1 MATRRSAQPPP
12 QLDRRPE
19 ARAFQIDELL
29 PRVREGKIR
38 IPPFQRGLRWEDS
51 DRLDLF
57 DSIYRGYPVGT
68 LLFWQRE
75 APAARLSLGK
85 LSLDAPARSDA
96 LWVVDGQQRITTLAE
111 TLLGH
116 PVSGARAI
124 HFDLGG
130 VKFVYT
136 KVPGEAD
143 AEGREETEA
152 ERPSPRLPLA
162 VVLDSAQLLEWL
174 FAHPAL
180 DPAQRALV
188 LDVGKR
194 IREYQM
200 PCYIVET
207 RDEQVLRTIF
217 HRTNRSGRPLEAH
230 EVFDALF
237 GALSQHQPSD
247 LRHVAQRASEMG
259 FGPLPEGDVLNALLA
274 VKGLPLDRDFTD
286 ALDRDEVPG
295 ALRATEAAL
304 RETIVFLRR
313 DAGFAHVELLPY
325 TLPVVVL
332 SKFFHEFPAPRDR
345 SRLLL
350 RRWLWRGALGARLT
364 GATVG
369 MRQHLACIRKD
380 DEEGSVQRLLALA
393 GTAPAED
400 VTLLHSFHFARARS
414 KLQCCALASLGP
426 RDLVTGELLDLP
438 ALLSAPGEEKVPTVL
453 RGKLAEDDRAS
464 GLANRILHPRLPMRG
479 LIQAITATSDAR
491 TLASH
496 AISTEAQAALRDGD
510 AARFLALREAA
521 LQKTVE
527 RYFQRQGEWSADDS
541 PSLASMIVSED

>member
-1 MATRRSAQPPP
+1 MATPRSAELPP

-19 ARAFQIDELL
+19 AKAFQIDELL
-29 PRVREGKIR
+29 PRVQEGKIR
-38 IPPFQRGLRWEDS
+38 VPPFQRALRWEDS
-51 DRLDLF
+51 DRIDFF
-57 DSIYRGYPVGT
+57 DSIYRGYPIGT
-68 LLFWQRE
+68 LLFWQRQ
-75 APAARLSLGK
+75 APAGRLSLGK
-85 LSLDAPARSDA
+85 LNIDAPARSDA

-111 TLLGH
+111 TLLGRLA
-116 PVSGARAI
+116 SDERAM
-124 HFDLGG
+124 HFDLKEM
-130 VKFVYT
+130 KFIYAKARQEVI
-136 KVPGEAD
+136 ES
-143 AEGREETEA
+143 EL
-152 ERPSPRLPLA
+152 PRLPMA
-162 VVLDSAQLLEWL
+162 VVLDSNQLLEWL
-174 FAHPAL
+174 FAHPKL
-180 DPAQRALV
+180 GPAQRALA

-207 RDEQVLRTIF
+207 SDEQVLRTIF
-217 HRTNRSGRPLEAH
+217 HRINRSGRPLEDH
-230 EVFDALF
+230 EVFNALF
-237 GALSQHQPSD
+237 GSLSQNQPSD

-259 FGPLPEGDVLNALLA
+259 FGPLADGDVFSALLA

-286 ALDRDEVPG
+286 ALHRDEVPA

-325 TLPVVVL
+325 TLPIVVL
-332 SKFFHEFPAPRDR
+332 SKFFHEFPTPRDR

-400 VTLLHSFHFARARS
+400 IHHLDSFHFARARS

-426 RDLVTGELLDLP
+426 RDLMSGELLDVT
-438 ALLSAPGEEKVPTVL
+438 ALFSAPGEEKVPTVL
-453 RGKLAEDDRAS
+453 RGKLAEDERAS
-464 GLANRILHPRLPMRG
+464 GLANRVLHPRLPTREM
-479 LIQAITATSDAR
+479 IKAITTTSDER

-496 AISTEAQAALRDGD
+496 AISGEARAALRAGN
-510 AARFLALREAA
+510 AAGFLALREAA
-521 LQKTVE
+521 LCQTVK
-527 RYFQRQGEWSADDS
+527 RYFQRQGEWNADDS
-541 PSLASMIVSED
+541 PSLSSMIVSED